1 MQFCPKCGRLMLP
14 KKDDEGVVLVC
25 SSCNHVVKGEKIEG
39 YSVVKNVEPKKD
51 ITVIEEKTGAAL
63 PTAKVSCPGCG
74 HDKAY
79 WWLRQTRAADE
90 PTTRF
95 YRCVKCEKVWREYA

>member
-14 KKDDEGVVLVC
+14 KKNEDGVVLVC
-25 SSCNHVVKGEKIEG
+25 SSCNHVVKDEKMEG
-39 YSVVKNVEPKKD
+39 YSVVKKVEPED
-51 ITVIEEKTGAAL
+51 DVLVLDESAKTGL
-63 PTAKVSCPGCG
+63 PTAKAHCPSCG

-79 WWLRQTRAADE
+79 WWMRQTRSADE

-95 YRCVKCEKVWREYA
+95 YRCVKCGKVWREYS